1 MPSIMLY
8 VLCACPLD
16 VGLFVCFCALFS
28 LLNVE
33 GVYNDSSLCLI
44 VILLA
49 SNLSCDQC
57 LFGEG
62 LHGPPPCIKGCPVHT
77 TLKQIV
83 KLRQQI
89 EWWRWFYDAHSI
101 ALTNQPTELG
111 IYS

>member
-1 MPSIMLY
+1 MSCVRAPWMW
-8 VLCACPLD
+8 
-16 VGLFVCFCALFS
+16 GLFVCFCALFS

-62 LHGPPPCIKGCPVHT
+62 LRGPTPCITKGVEVMYC
-77 TLKQIV
+77 
-83 KLRQQI
+83 R
-89 EWWRWFYDAHSI
+89 S
-101 ALTNQPTELG
+101 
-111 IYS
+111 